1 MSFVE
6 GKTIR
11 LAELN
16 IPSGGYKDYKDRS
29 PTPYFIREI
38 IEGVRSLRTDFVS
51 LIDTFRWDSVYNTD
65 QLQTM
70 FGYKHAYCINLNDE
84 RLKKLGH
91 NNGITVLTNY
101 DNLEFSTVSLG
112 TRDAVKTS
120 LKGDNSL
127 DIFSVYLDDI
137 SEETRLEQIRSLLHY
152 VEPGKRTI
160 IMGDFNSI
168 ADRDVT
174 KVESTLAR
182 IFRYLPRNVKKRL
195 YSIEDKVAH
204 RGTIKFLESKG
215 FVDTAGEKPEPTVP
229 TKKNYQLIS
238 PFLRLDYAFCT
249 PDIKVASMQVVRGKL
264 FNHISDHFPFVLEI
278 YKK

>member
-1 MSFVE
+1 MSSIE
-6 GKTIR
+6 GKTMR
-11 LAELN
+11 FAELN
-16 IPSGGYKDYKDRS
+16 IPSGGYKDYEDES
-29 PTPYFIREI
+29 PTPYFIQEI
-38 IEGVRSLRTDFVS
+38 IKGVHSLRADFVS
-51 LIDTFRWDSVYNTD
+51 LIDTFRWDSVYDTD

-91 NNGITVLTNY
+91 NNGITALTND

-112 TRDAVKTS
+112 TRDAVRTS
-120 LKGDNSL
+120 FKGDNSL
-127 DIFSVYLDDI
+127 DVFSVYLDDI
-137 SEETRLEQIRSLLHY
+137 SEETRLEQIQSLLHY

-174 KVESTLAR
+174 KVELTLMR
-182 IFRYLPRNVKKRL
+182 IFRYLPRNIKSHL
-195 YSIEDKVAH
+195 YSFESKIAR
-204 RGTIKFLESKG
+204 RGTIKFLESQG
-215 FVDTAGEKPEPTVP
+215 FVDAAGVNPEPTVP

-249 PDIKVASMQVVRGKL
+249 PDIKIASMQVVRGKL
-264 FNHISDHFPFVLEI
+264 FNQVSDHFPFVLEI
-278 YKK
+278 YK